1 MQCRHTSN
9 ITQERAAQRF
19 AQIAVL
25 ERQLSL
31 KLTEVVTAKAHV
43 KELTEEADGLM
54 ARIRTAARD
63 DGELPLF
70 NLDGD

>member
-1 MQCRHTSN
+1 MSDVAN

-19 AQIAVL
+19 AQIATL
-25 ERQLSL
+25 EQHLAL
-31 KLTEVVTAKAHV
+31 KLSEVARTKAHA
-43 KELTEEADGLM
+43 KELQQEAEGLI

-70 NLDGD
+70 DLDGQ

>member
-1 MQCRHTSN
+1 MATKN

-19 AQIAVL
+19 AQIATL
-25 ERQLSL
+25 ERHLAV
-31 KLTEVVTAKAHV
+31 KIVEVTQAKAHT
-43 KELTEEADGLM
+43 KELQEEADGLI

-70 NLDGD
+70 DLDGE

>member
-1 MQCRHTSN
+1 MADVAN

-19 AQIAVL
+19 AQIATL
-25 ERQLSL
+25 ERHLCL
-31 KLTEVVTAKAHV
+31 KLGEVAQAKAHT
-43 KELTEEADGLM
+43 KELQEEADGLM

-70 NLDGD
+70 DLDGQ

>member
-1 MQCRHTSN
+1 MTTRN

-19 AQIAVL
+19 AQIATL
-25 ERQLSL
+25 ERHLCL
-31 KLTEVVTAKAHV
+31 KIAEVTQAKAHA
-43 KELTEEADGLM
+43 KELQEEADGLI

-70 NLDGD
+70 DLDGE

>member
-1 MQCRHTSN
+1 MATTN

-19 AQIAVL
+19 AQIATL
-25 ERQLSL
+25 ERHLSL
-31 KLTEVVTAKAHV
+31 KLSEVAQAKAHT
-43 KELTEEADGLM
+43 KELQEEADGLI

-70 NLDGD
+70 DLDGE

>member
-1 MQCRHTSN
+1 MSGTAN

-19 AQIAVL
+19 AQIATL
-25 ERQLSL
+25 ERHLSL
-31 KLTEVVTAKAHV
+31 KVAEVTQAKAHA
-43 KELTEEADGLM
+43 KELQEEADGLI

-70 NLDGD
+70 DLDGQ

>member
-1 MQCRHTSN
+1 MATKN

-19 AQIAVL
+19 AQIATL
-25 ERQLSL
+25 EQHLSNTL
-31 KLTEVVTAKAHV
+31 ADVTLAKAHT
-43 KELTEEADGLM
+43 KELQEVADGLI

-70 NLDGD
+70 DLDGE

>member
-1 MQCRHTSN
+1 MATQN

-19 AQIAVL
+19 AQIATL
-25 ERQLSL
+25 ERHLAL
-31 KLTEVVTAKAHV
+31 KLSEVATAKAHT
-43 KELTEEADGLM
+43 KELSDEADGLM

-70 NLDGD
+70 DLDGE